1 MDRATRVRNL
11 NGHSDLY
18 YLIKEDIE
26 HAQNATALELR
37 EIRTELQKTNSTLND
52 MFLLGDRFLKFVE
65 KTTPIV
71 INFTKFLVIVI
82 AVLIAGT
89 TITKFLHG

>member
-1 MDRATRVRNL
+1 MDRASKINKL
-11 NGHSDLY
+11 NGDSELY
-18 YLIKEDIE
+18 FLIKQDIE
-26 HAQNATALELR
+26 DSQNATALGLKEIKEEL
-37 EIRTELQKTNSTLND
+37 EVTNKTLNN
-52 MFLLGDRFLKFVE
+52 MYLLGDRFLKFVE

-89 TITKFLHG
+89 TVSKFFHG

>member
-1 MDRATRVRNL
+1 MDKASRIRNL

-37 EIRTELQKTNSTLND
+37 EIKTELQKTNVTLNE
-52 MFLLGDRFLKFVE
+52 MFLLADRCLKFVE
-65 KTTPIV
+65 KTTPVV

-89 TITKFLHG
+89 TVTKFLHG